1 MQMNLGGAKDRPLL
15 DQVWE
20 NVHAEMQG
28 KPKVHASVG
37 STGLATGLKK
47 KLFG

>member
-1 MQMNLGGAKDRPLL
+1 MNIGGAKDRPLL
-15 DQVWE
+15 DQVWA

-28 KPKVHASVG
+28 KSKVHANVN
-37 STGLATGLKK
+37 TMGLASGLKK